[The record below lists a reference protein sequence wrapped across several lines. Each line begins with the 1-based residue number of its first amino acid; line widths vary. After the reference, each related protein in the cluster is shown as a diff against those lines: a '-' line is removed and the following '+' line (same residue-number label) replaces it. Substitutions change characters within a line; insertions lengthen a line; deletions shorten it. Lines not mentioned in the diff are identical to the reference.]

1 MCPAMFVFLF
11 PDFFVAMELTLIG
24 GERKWSY
31 KLFFVMQN
39 CLKTVQNI
47 FDIFLLVKRAH

>member
-1 MCPAMFVFLF
+1 
-11 PDFFVAMELTLIG
+11 MELTLIG